1 MKFKKILTKTII
13 CSSLFI
19 ITAVP
24 VFAST
29 HGWEFTMKLRE
40 VNGDDNGMRYSV
52 SKGSMTNTG
61 VLTVTSLD
69 KGAADSPYPVYAYV
83 YKKSGLIHT
92 NLGHTTVIPSRSGKS
107 FSKSYGIRD
116 AGTYYL
122 KFAKTNDDGWNIKGS
137 GRLETR

>member
-61 VLTVTSLD
+61 VLT
-69 KGAADSPYPVYAYV
+69 